1 MIFLFLREVKLLS
14 INVAGKSVYD
24 ETPPEEGQEDFF
36 DFAKVYGDY
45 LKVLQII
52 DLALLDFKN

>member
-1 MIFLFLREVKLLS
+1 M
-14 INVAGKSVYD
+14 YD
-24 ETPPEEGQEDFF
+24 ETPPEEGQQDFF